1 MMFLSLRKFLE
12 VLRSLKYSNSSIYSD
27 YKTDKDFYL
36 MEENVVFTKEEGKKS
51 IFLDINNLMLSI
63 NALSVLVCFLWEI
76 DKK

>member
-27 YKTDKDFYL
+27 YKTEKHFYL
-36 MEENVVFTKEEGKKS
+36 MEENVVFTKEGKKC

-63 NALSVLVCFLWEI
+63 NALSVLVFFLMGN
-76 DKK
+76 